1 MSQTIAGDAYTPR
14 PEHHFTF
21 GLWTVGN
28 PGRDPFGDPVR
39 PPLPPVRIV
48 RKLGELGAYG
58 VNLHD
63 NDLIP
68 RDSSATEA
76 DRIVREFKAALE
88 DSGMTVPMATT
99 NLFGDPVFRDGAF
112 TSNDSRVRAYAL
124 QKTMRSIDLGVDL
137 GASTYV
143 FWGGREGVE
152 TNAGKDPQEAIK
164 WFRDAINF
172 LCEYVK
178 SQGYGLQFALEPKPN
193 EPRGDIFLPT
203 IGHMLAFI
211 YTLDNPD
218 MVGLNPEVAHDTMA
232 GLDFSHGVAQALE
245 AGKLFHIDLNG
256 QKSGR
261 FDQDLRFGSEDI
273 KGAFFLVKLLED
285 SAWSGMRHFDSHA
298 YRTEDEA
305 GVWDFAAGSMRTY
318 LILKERVARFNSD
331 GEIQGLLGDLNDR
344 GAARG
349 ARFAFTPAD
358 ARLLRDRPFDL
369 PAMREQGYAYERL
382 DQLTMEVLLGVR

>member
-1 MSQTIAGDAYTPR
+1 MPTSHAYTPK

-39 PPLPPVRIV
+39 PPVSPNEIV
-48 RKLGELGAYG
+48 RKLAELGAYG

-68 RDSSATEA
+68 RDASAAER
-76 DRIVREFKAALE
+76 DRIVREFKQALS
-88 DSGMTVPMATT
+88 DCGMCVPMATT

-112 TSNDSRVRAYAL
+112 TSNDARVRAYAL
-124 QKTMRSIDLGVDL
+124 QKTMRAIDLGVEL
-137 GASTYV
+137 GAETYV
-143 FWGGREGVE
+143 FWGGREGTE
-152 TNAGKDPQEAIK
+152 TNAGKNGQESLK

-172 LCEYVK
+172 LCEYVV
-178 SQGYGLQFALEPKPN
+178 SQGYSLKFALEPKPN

-211 YTLDNPD
+211 YTLDRPD

-245 AGKLFHIDLNG
+245 AGKLFHIDLNS
-256 QKSGR
+256 QKPGR
-261 FDQDLRFGSEDI
+261 FDQDLRFGSEDQ

-285 SAWSGMRHFDSHA
+285 AKWPGMRHFDSHA
-298 YRTEDEA
+298 YRTEDQN

-318 LILKERVARFNSD
+318 LILQEKVARFNAD
-331 GEIQGLLGDLNDR
+331 TEIQAALAELR
-344 GAARG
+344 ARG
-349 ARFAFTPAD
+349 AEAGNRVTFTPD
-358 ARLLRDRPFDL
+358 AAKALKEHSFDL
-369 PAMREQGYAYERL
+369 DAMRTRGYAYERL